1 MRDLRTR
8 ISTPRFRCSRKEQ
21 GDSNDRLDGTTSPP
35 VWRTVR
41 RLDCEEG
48 VRMDR
53 GSTLV
58 FSIVFLTLT
67 VLSSMPA
74 LAAESHVANFSAGT
88 SGTSGYEHFAFW
100 IREDKKNEIIYS
112 YGKDSKEVK
121 VAHIG
126 PGSQGNEPCFKVQ
139 FSNGYVLNLIRKVR
153 PSWSQMMKED
163 IRRRF
168 SGSTRGR

>member
-1 MRDLRTR
+1 
-8 ISTPRFRCSRKEQ
+8 
-21 GDSNDRLDGTTSPP
+21 
-35 VWRTVR
+35 
-41 RLDCEEG
+41 
-48 VRMDR
+48 MDR

-139 FSNGYVLNLIRKVR
+139 FSNGYVLNLIPKGSALVVTDDEGRYSKTFQWEYKGPIDGKKTFCDVCVDENEAMQFVR
-153 PSWSQMMKED
+153 DNFMSPGAS
-163 IRRRF
+163 R
-168 SGSTRGR
+168 